1 MNLMDAKLDFVAMR
15 DKHFELAAA
24 NKARFEAGQAAEQA
38 RAIEEAEAKKIE
50 DEKNAE
56 ELDLG
61 VETDDPVSKD
71 LVILKEETKKVS
83 EDVNDFY
90 VDDDFFD
97 HLDNSDDVKDSGD
110 ELKTD
115 VRDRIAKA
123 EEAINSLQT
132 HLISMKAFYEKL
144 S

>member
-1 MNLMDAKLDFVAMR
+1 
-15 DKHFELAAA
+15 
-24 NKARFEAGQAAEQA
+24 
-38 RAIEEAEAKKIE
+38 
-50 DEKNAE
+50 
-56 ELDLG
+56 
-61 VETDDPVSKD
+61 
-71 LVILKEETKKVS
+71 
-83 EDVNDFY
+83 

-132 HLISMKAFYEKL
+132 HLASMKAFYEKL